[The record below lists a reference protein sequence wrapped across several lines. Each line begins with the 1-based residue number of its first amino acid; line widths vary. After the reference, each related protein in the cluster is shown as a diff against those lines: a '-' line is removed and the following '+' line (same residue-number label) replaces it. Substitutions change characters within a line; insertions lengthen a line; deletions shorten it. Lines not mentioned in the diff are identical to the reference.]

1 MAVTHTQAQTIRNK
15 RLLEER
21 DPAVRR
27 RNHDEL
33 RRQAEDPAL
42 ARNSCCEPHC
52 LKACARPSRFPEG
65 EGPMKRAALFLA
77 AFAATSISV
86 SPTRAEW
93 PDRPIKMVVPF
104 SAGSSS
110 DTIARIVAVKMGE
123 RLGQQVIVENRVG
136 GSTIIGTDAVAKSAA
151 DGYTLLLANTTTHA
165 ASAALNATLP
175 FDPVK
180 DFAPVAMIGVS
191 PFVLIGAT
199 QVAAPTLQDF
209 VALAK
214 QKPSSLSYASAGTGT
229 LAHLAG
235 ELFKRKAGVDVTHV
249 PYRGSA
255 QSMIDLMQGRIDL
268 SVSTIPPTLQHIR
281 DGKLRAFATMSEK
294 RNVMLPDT
302 PTVAEAGVPGCE
314 AALWTAI
321 VVPAGVPAD
330 VIKRLNAAVLAAVAT
345 PEIQQAFTI
354 QGVDPEPGP
363 PEAVSERIKADIV
376 KWKDVVTAA
385 KITGGQ

>member
-1 MAVTHTQAQTIRNK
+1 MRMVF
-15 RLLEER
+15 LL
-21 DPAVRR
+21 ASV
-27 RNHDEL
+27 
-33 RRQAEDPAL
+33 
-42 ARNSCCEPHC
+42 
-52 LKACARPSRFPEG
+52 
-65 EGPMKRAALFLA
+65 
-77 AFAATSISV
+77 AATIIGG
-86 SPTRAEW
+86 SPAYAEW
-93 PDRPIKMVVPF
+93 PDRPIKMIVPF

-110 DTIARIVAVKMGE
+110 DTIARIVAIKMGE
-123 RLGQQVIVENRVG
+123 RLGQQVVVENRVG
-136 GSTIIGTDAVAKSAA
+136 GSTIIGTDSVAKAA
-151 DGYTLLLANTTTHA
+151 PDGYTLQLANTTTHA

-199 QVAAPTLQDF
+199 QVAAPTLKDF

-214 QKPSSLSYASAGTGT
+214 AKPGSLSYASAGTGT

-235 ELFKRKAGVDVTHV
+235 ELFKNKAGIEVTHV

-281 DGKLRAFATMSEK
+281 EGKLRAFATMSEK
-294 RNVMLPDT
+294 RNASLSEV

-314 AALWTAI
+314 AALWTAV

-330 VIKRLNAAVLAAVAT
+330 IIKKLNAAVLAAVAT
-345 PEIQQAFTI
+345 PDIQQALTI

-363 PEAVSERIKADIV
+363 PEAVGERIKADIL
-376 KWKDVVTAA
+376 KWKDVVATA
-385 KITGGQ
+385 KITGTQ

>member
-1 MAVTHTQAQTIRNK
+1 MRMAF
-15 RLLEER
+15 LLTSV
-21 DPAVRR
+21 AV
-27 RNHDEL
+27 
-33 RRQAEDPAL
+33 A
-42 ARNSCCEPHC
+42 
-52 LKACARPSRFPEG
+52 ACIGGSSA
-65 EGPMKRAALFLA
+65 
-77 AFAATSISV
+77 
-86 SPTRAEW
+86 RAEW
-93 PDRPIKMVVPF
+93 PDRPIKMIVPF

-110 DTIARIVAVKMGE
+110 DTIARIIAAKMSE
-123 RLGQQVIVENRVG
+123 RLGQQIVVENRVG
-136 GSTIIGTDAVAKSAA
+136 GSTIIGTDSVAKSAP
-151 DGYTLLLANTTTHA
+151 DGYTLELANTTTHA

-175 FDPVK
+175 FDPVR

-199 QVAAPTLQDF
+199 QVTATTLKDF

-214 QKPSSLSYASAGTGT
+214 AKPGSLSYASAGTGT

-235 ELFKRKAGVDVTHV
+235 ELFKSKAGIEVTHV

-281 DGKLRAFATMSEK
+281 EGKLRAFATMSEK
-294 RNVMLPDT
+294 RNASLPEV

-314 AALWTAI
+314 AALWTAV

-330 VIKRLNAAVLAAVAT
+330 IIKQLNAAVVAAVAT
-345 PEIQQAFTI
+345 PDIQQALTI

-376 KWKDVVTAA
+376 KWKDVVATA
-385 KITGGQ
+385 KITGAQ

>member
-1 MAVTHTQAQTIRNK
+1 M
-15 RLLEER
+15 
-21 DPAVRR
+21 
-27 RNHDEL
+27 
-33 RRQAEDPAL
+33 
-42 ARNSCCEPHC
+42 
-52 LKACARPSRFPEG
+52 
-65 EGPMKRAALFLA
+65 MRAALGLTA
-77 AFAATSISV
+77 VFAAIVGTSPV
-86 SPTRAEW
+86 RAEW

-123 RLGQQVIVENRVG
+123 RLGQQVVVENRVG
-136 GSTIIGTDAVAKSAA
+136 GSTVIGTDSVAKSAP

-165 ASAALNATLP
+165 ASAALNPNLP

-199 QVAAPTLQDF
+199 QTEAKTLKDF

-214 QKPSSLSYASAGTGT
+214 AKPGSLSYASAGTGT

-235 ELFKRKAGVDVTHV
+235 ELFKRKANVDVTHV

-255 QSMIDLMQGRIDL
+255 QSMIDLMQGRIDF

-281 DGKLRAFATMSEK
+281 EGKLRAYATMSEK
-294 RNVMLPDT
+294 RNPSLPDV

-314 AALWTAI
+314 AALWTAV
-321 VVPAGVPAD
+321 VVPTGVPAD
-330 VIKRLNAAVLAAVAT
+330 ILKRLNAAVLAAVAT
-345 PEIQQAFTI
+345 PEIQQAMVI
-354 QGVDPEPGP
+354 QGIDPEPGP
-363 PEAVSERIKADIV
+363 PEAVAERIKTDIV
-376 KWKDVVTAA
+376 KWKDVVAAA
-385 KITGGQ
+385 KISSPQ

>member
-1 MAVTHTQAQTIRNK
+1 M
-15 RLLEER
+15 
-21 DPAVRR
+21 
-27 RNHDEL
+27 
-33 RRQAEDPAL
+33 
-42 ARNSCCEPHC
+42 
-52 LKACARPSRFPEG
+52 
-65 EGPMKRAALFLA
+65 RAALLLTFI
-77 AFAATSISV
+77 AATFIGG
-86 SPTRAEW
+86 SPARAEW
-93 PDRPIKMVVPF
+93 PDRPIKMIVPF

-110 DTIARIVAVKMGE
+110 DTIARIVAIKMGE
-123 RLGQQVIVENRVG
+123 RLGQQVVVENRVG
-136 GSTIIGTDAVAKSAA
+136 GSTIIGTDSVAKSAP
-151 DGYTLLLANTTTHA
+151 DGYTLELANTTTHA

-199 QVAAPTLQDF
+199 QLAAPTLKDF

-214 QKPSSLSYASAGTGT
+214 AKPGSLSYASAGTGT

-235 ELFKRKAGVDVTHV
+235 ELFKTKAGIEVTHV

-281 DGKLRAFATMSEK
+281 EGKLRAFATMSAK
-294 RNVMLPDT
+294 RNASLPEV

-314 AALWTAI
+314 AALWTA
-321 VVPAGVPAD
+321 VVAPAGVPAD
-330 VIKRLNAAVLAAVAT
+330 IIKKLNAAVLAAVAT
-345 PEIQQAFTI
+345 PDIQQALTI

-363 PEAVSERIKADIV
+363 PEAVGERIRADIV
-376 KWKDVVTAA
+376 KWKDVVATA
-385 KITGGQ
+385 KITGTQ

>member
-1 MAVTHTQAQTIRNK
+1 MALV
-15 RLLEER
+15 
-21 DPAVRR
+21 
-27 RNHDEL
+27 
-33 RRQAEDPAL
+33 L
-42 ARNSCCEPHC
+42 ASLTVAGVGVNS
-52 LKACARPSRFPEG
+52 A
-65 EGPMKRAALFLA
+65 RAA
-77 AFAATSISV
+77 
-86 SPTRAEW
+86 W
-93 PDRPIKMVVPF
+93 PDRPIKMNVPF

-123 RLGQQVIVENRVG
+123 GLGQQVVVENRVG
-136 GSTIIGTDAVAKSAA
+136 GSTIIGTDSVAKSAP
-151 DGYTLLLANTTTHA
+151 DGYTLGLANTTTHA

-175 FDPVK
+175 FDPIK

-199 QVAAPTLQDF
+199 QVSAATLKDF
-209 VALAK
+209 IALAK
-214 QKPSSLSYASAGTGT
+214 AKPGSLSYASAGTGT

-235 ELFKRKAGVDVTHV
+235 ELFKRQANIDVTHV

-281 DGKLRAFATMSEK
+281 DGKLRALATMSER
-294 RNVMLPDT
+294 RNVSLPDT

-321 VVPAGVPAD
+321 VVPAGVPPA
-330 VIKRLNAAVLAAVAT
+330 VIRRLNAAVLAAVAT
-345 PEIQQAFTI
+345 PEIQRALTI

-363 PEAVSERIKADIV
+363 PEAVGERIKADIL

-385 KITGGQ
+385 RITGAQ

>member
-1 MAVTHTQAQTIRNK
+1 MRVVF
-15 RLLEER
+15 LL
-21 DPAVRR
+21 ASV
-27 RNHDEL
+27 
-33 RRQAEDPAL
+33 AT
-42 ARNSCCEPHC
+42 
-52 LKACARPSRFPEG
+52 
-65 EGPMKRAALFLA
+65 
-77 AFAATSISV
+77 AFVGV
-86 SPTRAEW
+86 SSARAEW

-110 DTIARIVAVKMGE
+110 DTIARIIAVKMGE
-123 RLGQQVIVENRVG
+123 RLGQQVVVENRVG
-136 GSTIIGTDAVAKSAA
+136 GSTIIGTDSVAKSAP
-151 DGYTLLLANTTTHA
+151 DGYTLELANTTTHA

-180 DFAPVAMIGVS
+180 DFAPIAMIGVS

-199 QVAAPTLQDF
+199 QVAAPTLKDF

-214 QKPSSLSYASAGTGT
+214 ARPGSLSYASAGTGT

-235 ELFKRKAGVDVTHV
+235 ELFKNKAGIEVTHV

-281 DGKLRAFATMSEK
+281 EGKLRAFATMSEK
-294 RNVMLPDT
+294 RNVSLPEV

-314 AALWTAI
+314 AALWTAV

-330 VIKRLNAAVLAAVAT
+330 IIKKLNAAVLAAVAT
-345 PEIQQAFTI
+345 PDIQQALTI

-363 PEAVSERIKADIV
+363 PEAVGERIKADIL
-376 KWKDVVTAA
+376 KWKDVVAAA
-385 KITGGQ
+385 KITGTQ

>member
-1 MAVTHTQAQTIRNK
+1 MRMVFLLASVATTII
-15 RLLEER
+15 
-21 DPAVRR
+21 
-27 RNHDEL
+27 
-33 RRQAEDPAL
+33 
-42 ARNSCCEPHC
+42 
-52 LKACARPSRFPEG
+52 G
-65 EGPMKRAALFLA
+65 G
-77 AFAATSISV
+77 
-86 SPTRAEW
+86 SPGRAEW

-123 RLGQQVIVENRVG
+123 RLGQQVVVENRVG
-136 GSTIIGTDAVAKSAA
+136 GSTIIGTDSVAKSAP
-151 DGYTLLLANTTTHA
+151 DGYTLELANTTTHA

-199 QVAAPTLQDF
+199 QVAAPTLKDF
-209 VALAK
+209 VTLAK
-214 QKPSSLSYASAGTGT
+214 SKPGSLSYASAGTGT

-235 ELFKRKAGVDVTHV
+235 ELFKHKAGIEVTHV

-281 DGKLRAFATMSEK
+281 EGKLRALATMSEK
-294 RNVMLPDT
+294 RNASLPEV

-314 AALWTAI
+314 AALWTA
-321 VVPAGVPAD
+321 VVAPAGVPAD
-330 VIKRLNAAVLAAVAT
+330 IIKKLNAAVLAAVAT
-345 PEIQQAFTI
+345 PEIRQALTI

-363 PEAVSERIKADIV
+363 PEAVGERIKADIL
-376 KWKDVVTAA
+376 KWKDVVAAA
-385 KITGGQ
+385 KITGTQ